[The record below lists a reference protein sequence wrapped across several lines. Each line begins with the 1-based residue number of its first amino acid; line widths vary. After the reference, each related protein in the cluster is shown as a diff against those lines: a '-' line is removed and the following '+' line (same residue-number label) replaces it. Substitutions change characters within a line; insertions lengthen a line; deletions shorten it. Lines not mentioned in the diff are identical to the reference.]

1 MKFPSIKSVIN
12 FLAENDTYFDSSAI
26 MNKGFEELMKNCARQ
41 LKESGTK
48 ILIPTE
54 AGNQLLKLTESD
66 NPQTAATARLRIE
79 ELSVFASQ
87 PIIKYVGNPKQ
98 QFLEPQQ
105 IIKLVLKYRN
115 NRNLAVITC
124 KPDLVHDILMQNS
137 LQSYKGNH
145 IHVFNISKSGHLYDY
160 EENTSQYTQKKET
173 VTAVSKVDS
182 QTERILN
189 MFGLA

>member
-12 FLAENDTYFDSSAI
+12 FLTENDTYFDSSAI
-26 MNKGFEELMKNCARQ
+26 MSNGFEELMKNCARQ
-41 LKESGTK
+41 LKESEAK
-48 ILIPTE
+48 IFIPTE
-54 AGNQLLKLTESD
+54 TGKRLLNLTESD
-66 NPQTAATARLRIE
+66 NPKTAATARIRID

-87 PIIKYVGNPKQ
+87 PIIKYAGNPKQ
-98 QFLEPQQ
+98 QLLEPQQ

-115 NRNLAVITC
+115 NRNLAVVTC
-124 KPDLVHDILMQNS
+124 KPDLAHDILMQNT

-160 EENTSQYTQKKET
+160 EENTSQYTQKTET
-173 VTAVSKVDS
+173 KSAVPKADS

>member
-41 LKESGTK
+41 LKENGTK
-48 ILIPTE
+48 IFIPTE

-124 KPDLVHDILMQNS
+124 KPDLVHDILMQTHCS
-137 LQSYKGNH
+137 H
-145 IHVFNISKSGHLYDY
+145 IKEI
-160 EENTSQYTQKKET
+160 TSTYLIFLKAVIYTIMKK
-173 VTAVSKVDS
+173 
-182 QTERILN
+182 ILRSTHRKKKQ
-189 MFGLA
+189 

>member
-12 FLAENDTYFDSSAI
+12 FLSENDTYFDSSAI

-41 LKESGTK
+41 MKESGTN
-48 ILIPTE
+48 IFIPTE
-54 AGNQLLKLTESD
+54 SGNKILNLSESN
-66 NPQTAATARLRIE
+66 NPKTAAIARLRID
-79 ELSVFASQ
+79 ELSIFASQ

-98 QFLEPQQ
+98 QLLEPQQ
-105 IIKLVLKYRN
+105 IIKLVLKYRSN
-115 NRNLAVITC
+115 KNLAIVTC
-124 KPDLVHDILMQNS
+124 QPNLAQDILMQNT

-160 EENTSQYTQKKET
+160 EENTSQYTQKNQT
-173 VTAVSKVDS
+173 VVPNDDS
-182 QTERILN
+182 QTQKILN

>member
-1 MKFPSIKSVIN
+1 MSN
-12 FLAENDTYFDSSAI
+12 
-26 MNKGFEELMKNCARQ
+26 GFEELMKNCARQ

-48 ILIPTE
+48 IFIPTE
-54 AGNQLLKLTESD
+54 AGKRLLNLTESD
-66 NPQTAATARLRIE
+66 NPKTAATARLRIDE
-79 ELSVFASQ
+79 ISVFASQ

-98 QFLEPQQ
+98 QLLEPQQ

-115 NRNLAVITC
+115 NRNLAVVTC
-124 KPDLVHDILMQNS
+124 KPDLVHDILMQNT

-160 EENTSQYTQKKET
+160 EESISQHTSKKET
-173 VTAVSKVDS
+173 EASVPKIDSK
-182 QTERILN
+182 TERILN